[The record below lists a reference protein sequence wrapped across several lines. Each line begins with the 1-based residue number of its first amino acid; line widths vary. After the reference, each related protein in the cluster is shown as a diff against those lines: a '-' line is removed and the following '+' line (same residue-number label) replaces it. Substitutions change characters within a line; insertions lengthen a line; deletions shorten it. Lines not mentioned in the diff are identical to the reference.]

1 MNTKINKRIT
11 LFLEDY
17 APHSSHPFIKVD
29 YNAWA
34 RHVYD
39 ELVTLKRTL
48 QPWHDLPYCLGEIII
63 NIVFAMTSEVVDGTS
78 AYQDMQDSATEGQI
92 YTDMHEIYNLV

>member
-17 APHSSHPFIKVD
+17 APHSSYPFIKVD

-34 RHVYD
+34 QHVYD

-48 QPWHDLPYCLGEIII
+48 TTPDDLPYCLVEIIT
-63 NIVFAMTSEVVDGTS
+63 NIVFIMTSDAVDGTS
-78 AYQDMQDSATEGQI
+78 DYQCMQESVTEGQI
-92 YTDMHEIYNLV
+92 YTDMHETFGT